1 MRFLSTIPFFITF
14 MRALNFV
21 KAACFTTD
29 YRAPNYREVI
39 GEFGKCI
46 KELHHKFKISKVFIT
61 DL

>member
-1 MRFLSTIPFFITF
+1 M
-14 MRALNFV
+14 

-29 YRAPNYREVI
+29 YWAPNYREVI